1 MWCARVAGRNTNR
14 SILIKNDAGRDGFDA
29 SWEKLFDGATRT
41 LACSS
46 TATWDRVEQWQA
58 TPRSTADSRVAA
70 ATALFRVGRYH
81 DTIKALVGIELADF
95 GADAWDVAET
105 LCLAYAR
112 LGMKPETLQ
121 ARTSL
126 ARFATHRFH
135 ELAVFISAFNN
146 LGLSPPLRDLL
157 PLILAGENMLPQSAG
172 DEYFLFAFNQYKARV
187 LSLQSNLD
195 QAEWMF
201 RIILALPAN
210 QYRTRMLAR
219 TRCFHA
225 ETLRLMG
232 HHAEA
237 ARALALATERHQTEN
252 MVGDLADHSLPMRAK
267 LGTDKEAAEALKQA
281 ESLQRTLGNDIG
293 LARVL
298 CLKARRLKSGTDYHE
313 VCELQRRVTALQDC
327 PVATRVVAE
336 WDNRITSADRQSPAD
351 YWGV

>member
-1 MWCARVAGRNTNR
+1 MTYEPYPPNQACKPAANRGEPDRHGPRAAGGVRLRDGVAGRNTNR

-157 PLILAGENMLPQSAG
+157 SLNLPGMNTSC
-172 DEYFLFAFNQYKARV
+172 LPSTSTRPAF
-187 LSLQSNLD
+187 
-195 QAEWMF
+195 
-201 RIILALPAN
+201 
-210 QYRTRMLAR
+210 
-219 TRCFHA
+219 
-225 ETLRLMG
+225 
-232 HHAEA
+232 
-237 ARALALATERHQTEN
+237 
-252 MVGDLADHSLPMRAK
+252 
-267 LGTDKEAAEALKQA
+267 
-281 ESLQRTLGNDIG
+281 
-293 LARVL
+293 
-298 CLKARRLKSGTDYHE
+298 
-313 VCELQRRVTALQDC
+313 
-327 PVATRVVAE
+327 
-336 WDNRITSADRQSPAD
+336 
-351 YWGV
+351 